1 MITIFNRKEVT
12 VTCSMEEQARVRNA
26 LDAAGIS
33 YTFTTADT
41 QARDTRTGVRPV
53 DWAGGRTKSTI
64 EYRIFVKKTD
74 YERAMQAIS
83 KR

>member
-1 MITIFNRKEVT
+1 MITIFNRKEVA
-12 VTCSMEEQARVRNA
+12 VTCSMEEQARVRNT
-26 LDAAGIS
+26 LDAAGIP

-41 QARDTRTGVRPV
+41 QARDTRTGVRSV
-53 DWAGGRTKSTI
+53 DWVGGRTKSTI

-74 YERAMQAIS
+74 YERAIQAIS